1 VRAIDPKLPVVLITA
16 YAATGTAI
24 EAMKRGAFDYL
35 LKPVDL
41 QPLRDVVARAMRL
54 RRMQCVPAVF
64 DQADTHL
71 EADVIVGRSPGMQE
85 VYKSIG
91 RVAGQDI
98 NVLIQGESGTGKELV
113 ARAVYQHSHRAGKPF
128 LAVNGA
134 AIPDA
139 LLESELFGHEKG
151 AFTGADRQRIG
162 KFEQS
167 HGGTLFLDEVGD
179 LAPATQAKVLR
190 LLQEQRFERVGGGET
205 ITVDVRVIAAS
216 NRNLAEMV
224 AAGTFRGDLLYRLN
238 GYTITLPSLRDRR
251 DDIPILVEHFLKAA
265 NHRLGKSVGVV
276 SPDAQRL
283 LGAYDWPGN
292 VRELQS
298 AIRFAVVQAAG
309 DVITPESLPQAVRGE
324 PLPEASADA
333 VRCAPLDV
341 RALIDLLLDRGDDDV
356 YRQVIQA
363 VDRVVLEAAL
373 GRAGGNQVQASVLL
387 GMSRST
393 LRAKLQ
399 ALGLVFEK
407 QVRSGMDAIG

>member
-1 VRAIDPKLPVVLITA
+1 
-16 YAATGTAI
+16 
-24 EAMKRGAFDYL
+24 
-35 LKPVDL
+35 
-41 QPLRDVVARAMRL
+41 
-54 RRMQCVPAVF
+54 VF

-265 NHRLGKSVGVV
+265 NHRRGKSVGVV